1 MFESTPFDHRVS
13 PLGRTIGRTIKGRIL
28 PAILGASAL
37 LISLQLSATEKD
49 RSLSDQVTA
58 AEAPRTYTMRYNNI
72 SATELIRYISKI
84 TGRNFVYSETDLDF
98 QVTYVSDEPESV
110 DTILNLFIEILRINK
125 LEVHEDGETL
135 LVTPEGSLTKS
146 PRVVGDS
153 ISTERAEVGV
163 ITKVFSLKFANPA
176 KIKEILTSLISSIT
190 IERLPDSRCLIVVDT
205 TANVERIEALIH
217 HLDTDDTDVILE
229 TYTAKHLSL
238 NSLKSLAQEI
248 TQPLINEEKQTIIP
262 NPMTGSLFIVASP
275 LAMKKTL
282 QILEMIDVRSE
293 KEASELEQLLQDSAH
308 PDFHLHKLQYH
319 AGDEIIEALKKIGQ
333 AIGESDSSDLKLA
346 YTIDTLQWIET
357 TNSLLFSGTAA
368 SMQKLKSLI
377 NLLDTPVKQVY
388 IEMLIVDTSI
398 SNSLEFGVDY
408 GAIWANR
415 NSNFTYSLGKAQ
427 GQFQGFPTSTDN
439 TSSPAI
445 PAFLPGGSALG
456 GGVLGNRL
464 IHKGNIFLSLG
475 ALTRAL
481 QKDGDT
487 HIIMNPRIVTEDNN
501 PSRFFTGETVR
512 VKSGIQQ
519 STGNSGVIVSDFTT
533 QDIGSSISIQ
543 PTISGNQ
550 TVTLQIDQSYSSTAN
565 AASGDDDIKPI
576 SKTSTT
582 TTRVHVP
589 NKFFLIISGMSQHS
603 RENSTANIPCLG
615 GLPLIGKV
623 LGDNSRSD
631 VKRNLLIFVRPH
643 IIDSFDDARDLL
655 ARSQDELRRDFH
667 LPPEMGK
674 KLAEQMSRSQLPAL
688 AN

>member
-1 MFESTPFDHRVS
+1 MFESTFFEHRAS
-13 PLGRTIGRTIKGRIL
+13 LICRAIWGSAKCQIL
-28 PAILGASAL
+28 SAMVVASAL
-37 LISLQLSATEKD
+37 LFSQPLRAAEEGQSLA
-49 RSLSDQVTA
+49 DQVA
-58 AEAPRTYTMRYNNI
+58 RAEAPRTYTMRYNNI
-72 SATELIRYISKI
+72 SASELIRYISKI
-84 TGRNFVYSETDLDF
+84 SGRNFVYSENDLNF
-98 QVTYVSDEPESV
+98 QVTYVSDEPESI

-146 PRVVGDS
+146 PRVVGDKM
-153 ISTERAEVGV
+153 STDRAEVGI
-163 ITKVFSLKFANPA
+163 ITKVFSLKFANPT
-176 KIKEILTSLISSIT
+176 KIKATLSSLINSIT
-190 IERLPDSRCLIVVDT
+190 IEELPDSRCLIVVDT
-205 TANVERIEALIH
+205 TANVERIEALIR
-217 HLDTDDTDVILE
+217 HLDTDDRDVVLD
-229 TYTAKHLSL
+229 TYTAKHLNLSAL
-238 NSLKSLAQEI
+238 RSLAQEI
-248 TQPLINEEKQTIIP
+248 TQPLINGEKQTIIP

-308 PDFHLHKLQYH
+308 PDFHLHKLQFH
-319 AGDEIIEALKKIGQ
+319 AGDEIIDALKKIGQ

-357 TNSLLFSGTAA
+357 TNSLLFSGSAA

-377 NLLDTPVKQVY
+377 SLLDTPVKQVY

-398 SNSLEFGVDY
+398 ANSLEFGVDY

-415 NSNFTYSLGKAQ
+415 NSNFTYSLGKSQ
-427 GQFQGFPTSTDN
+427 GQFQGFPTSTDAPSTPN
-439 TSSPAI
+439 V
-445 PAFLPGGSALG
+445 PAFLPGGSVLG

-501 PSRFFTGETVR
+501 PSKFFTGESVR

-533 QDIGSSISIQ
+533 QDIGSSITIQ

-550 TVTLQIDQSYSSTAN
+550 VVTLQIDQSYSSAAN

-582 TTRVHVP
+582 NTRVHVP
-589 NKFFLIISGMSQHS
+589 NKFFLIIGGMSQHS

-631 VKRNLLIFVRPH
+631 IKRNLLIFVRPH
-643 IIDSFDDARDLL
+643 IIDSFDDARELL

-667 LPPEMGK
+667 LPPDMSK
-674 KLAEQMSRSQLPAL
+674 KLNEQMERSELPAL